1 MKEYTIFISS
11 PDDVKEERNI
21 IENAINETNRYYRHD
36 EKIPKLNLIKLETDV
51 RSIITNQEA
60 QTVIDKQI
68 EGKYNVFI
76 GILWKKF
83 GTPTEKYGSGTEQEF
98 YNAYNKHLEDPN
110 SMDLMFYFCTK
121 DFIFKDVNVEQ
132 LSSVEKFKKELQ
144 NKKGFYKEYS
154 DIEEFKEIIKNDLIK
169 LVTESITFKENEDAE
184 EDDGLIDLME
194 TYSNNLSK
202 VDDEIKLLSYDIN
215 IFSNELG
222 VLSKQKPKTRKETKY
237 HYDSAS
243 EAFAEFSN
251 KIEIH
256 NKNITNSFNRA
267 FSAFNSVLKFHGDL
281 IKEEK
286 INKTENAMISVYNK
300 FDAIEKALID
310 IIKIIDKMRSV
321 TNKFSKSKKS
331 LNKSLKEFAKEI
343 NQMKEY
349 MDESKNKLLEL
360 KK

>member
-121 DFIFKDVNVEQ
+121 DLIFKDVNVEQ
-132 LSSVEKFKKELQ
+132 LASVEKFKKELQ
-144 NKKGFYKEYS
+144 NKKGFNNVNQS
-154 DIEEFKEIIKNDLIK
+154 LFNRIEFIVNG
-169 LVTESITFKENEDAE
+169 NHC
-184 EDDGLIDLME
+184 
-194 TYSNNLSK
+194 
-202 VDDEIKLLSYDIN
+202 
-215 IFSNELG
+215 IFS
-222 VLSKQKPKTRKETKY
+222 
-237 HYDSAS
+237 
-243 EAFAEFSN
+243 F
-251 KIEIH
+251 
-256 NKNITNSFNRA
+256 
-267 FSAFNSVLKFHGDL
+267 
-281 IKEEK
+281 
-286 INKTENAMISVYNK
+286 INFFFFY
-300 FDAIEKALID
+300 
-310 IIKIIDKMRSV
+310 
-321 TNKFSKSKKS
+321 
-331 LNKSLKEFAKEI
+331 
-343 NQMKEY
+343 
-349 MDESKNKLLEL
+349 
-360 KK
+360 